1 MLSET
6 VRPQPARSVLAWL
19 RSQDEDALHLSV
31 VTLGEL
37 HKGIAK
43 LRDGERKQRLASW
56 VDVMLVERFKG
67 RILAVDL
74 PVASAWGELAGESER
89 VGRPLAVLDGLIAAT
104 AHVHGL
110 TVVTRNTGHFCG
122 CGVRVFDPWL
132 DT

>member
-6 VRPQPARSVLAWL
+6 VRPQPARGVLAWL
-19 RSQDEDALHLSV
+19 EEQNEEALHLSV

-56 VDVMLVERFKG
+56 VDVMLVERFAG
-67 RILAVDL
+67 RLIGIDA
-74 PVASAWGELAGESER
+74 PVASAWGVLAGELESI
-89 VGRPLAVLDGLIAAT
+89 GRPLPVLDGLIAAT
-104 AHVHGL
+104 ARVHRL